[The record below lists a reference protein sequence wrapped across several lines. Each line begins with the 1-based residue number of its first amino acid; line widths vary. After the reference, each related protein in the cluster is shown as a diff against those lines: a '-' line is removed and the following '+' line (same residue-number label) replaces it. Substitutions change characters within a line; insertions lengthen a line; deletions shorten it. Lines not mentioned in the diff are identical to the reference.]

1 MVRVS
6 FTKALERFV
15 PCPAQNVEGATLREA
30 LDQAFQA
37 LPRVRGYILDEQ
49 GAVRYHV
56 AIFVDGQPVQDRK
69 HLSDSVAPNGEIYV
83 MQALSG
89 G

>member
-1 MVRVS
+1 VC

-15 PCPAQNVEGATLREA
+15 PCPAQEVEGATLCEV
-30 LDQAFQA
+30 LDRAFEA
-37 LPRVRGYILDEQ
+37 LPRVRGYILDER

-56 AIFVDGQPVQDRK
+56 AIFVDGQPVKDRA
-69 HLSDSVAPNGEIYV
+69 HLSDPVTPGGEVYV